1 MTRSKAKIKAS
12 LFEMA
17 RTSRFVDPITG
28 LPPSSERSLSVI
40 LGFYCQRRAILWSK
54 VKLYSV
60 DKLEPV
66 CTADTLISYPGYFI
80 SEYLLLH
87 SNKDQEQIWGGMPV
101 DLLYASGDLSLV
113 VMFENKIGGG
123 FQYEACP
130 ATSQLARQLD
140 YLISIS
146 SPIRKSFLIL
156 LTSREFLD
164 QGRYKDE
171 FLEALRHNNR
181 NNHVSGFLV
190 LWEEV
195 LLSLSG

>member
-1 MTRSKAKIKAS
+1 MSRSTAQIKAS

-17 RTSRFVDPITG
+17 RTARFVDPVTR
-28 LPPSSERSLSVI
+28 LPPSSERALSGI
-40 LGFYCQRRAILWSK
+40 LGFHCQRQAILWTK

-66 CTADTLISYPGYFI
+66 STADTIISYPGYFVT
-80 SEYLLLH
+80 EYLLLH
-87 SNKDQEQIWGGMPV
+87 ANKDQEAIWGWMPV
-101 DLLYASGDLSLV
+101 DLLYAPSDFSRV
-113 VMFENKIGGG
+113 VMFENKIGSG
-123 FQYEACP
+123 FQYEAHP

-146 SPIRKSFLIL
+146 DPPRRSCLIL

-164 QGRYKDE
+164 QGWYKNE
-171 FLEALRHNNR
+171 FSDALRHNNR
-181 NNHVSGFLV
+181 NDRVSGFVV

-195 LLSLSG
+195 ISSLVG